1 MSRGPVRRTRQGD
14 FELKLSEPERRL
26 LGDLVEQLDAAL
38 ADEQRPSDNP
48 VLRRLFPVAHPDD
61 PDLEASYQVL
71 VGNDL
76 VALRREKLR
85 TVRDTLE
92 AGRIDEQALSAWM
105 NVVNDLRLILGT
117 HLDVSEDDDPNLLDP
132 NHPQADTYAVYGY
145 LGYLLDSMIESLA

>member
-76 VALRREKLR
+76 VALRHEKLR

>member
-14 FELKLSEPERRL
+14 FELKLSAPERRL
-26 LGDLVEQLDAAL
+26 LGDLVGQLGAAL

-76 VALRREKLR
+76 VDLRREKLR
-85 TVRDTLE
+85 AVRDTLE
-92 AGRIDEQALSAWM
+92 AGRIDEQALLAWM

-132 NHPQADTYAVYGY
+132 NHPEADTYAVYGY
-145 LGYLLDSMIESLA
+145 LGYLLDSIIESLA